1 MAPVAFEARF
11 PTQRPI
17 VSVKLSASLCRDQL
31 PGKGRLMPQ
40 SIMIGLLVLGGV
52 LLLIAIT
59 GGNFKIF
66 DAEVDSP
73 VKSAPVRI
81 FSGTLGLLFIAG
93 ALLLNKTGAPAP
105 ANAPA
110 GSSSA
115 GTPAAMSNP
124 SPGSSSALPAGSG
137 ITPAAQPVA
146 GGGQQAQDIGS
157 GASNPA
163 VSSSEYAI
171 VFDPPTNVRVGP
183 STGSKV
189 LCSVTAKT
197 TIRILGSEGNWYQT
211 DVCGNGQMGY
221 IYRNQVKF

>member
-1 MAPVAFEARF
+1 
-11 PTQRPI
+11 
-17 VSVKLSASLCRDQL
+17 
-31 PGKGRLMPQ
+31 MPQ

-81 FSGTLGLLFIAG
+81 LSGVLGLVFIAV
-93 ALLLNKTGAPAP
+93 ALLLNKPAGPQAAANNPAVSSSAAAAPAVPGPGASSGSGGAPA
-105 ANAPA
+105 
-110 GSSSA
+110 S
-115 GTPAAMSNP
+115 
-124 SPGSSSALPAGSG
+124 
-137 ITPAAQPVA
+137 QPVA
-146 GGGQQAQDIGS
+146 GGGQQALETGS
-157 GASNPA
+157 AASNPS

-183 STGSKV
+183 STGSAV
-189 LCSVTAKT
+189 ECSVTAKT
-197 TIRILGSEGNWYQT
+197 TIRILGLEGNWYRT
-211 DVCGNGQMGY
+211 DVCGNGQSGY